1 MKGALIQRGRHGGE
15 SFTQAVIRPRKRLLA
30 VVQCRMP
37 GAFFNLAER
46 R

>member
-30 VVQCRMP
+30 VVQCP
-37 GAFFNLAER
+37 DAETR
-46 R
+46 FSI